1 MILSYICENTSQC
14 VQSQVNSLSTEE
26 FTRTNLQLLVQAD
39 DFIAYLKRTVSDKKC
54 IKQPKAGWEEASG
67 VTKGLKIYLQM

>member
-1 MILSYICENTSQC
+1 MILSYVCENTSQR
-14 VQSQVNSLSTEE
+14 VQSQVNSLQTEE
-26 FTRTNLQLLVQAD
+26 VTRTNLQLLVQPD

-54 IKQPKAGWEEASG
+54 IKQPKVGWKEASG